1 MTKKRKNILII
12 STPDIS
18 HAAGVLAYDL
28 HQGLSKYHNSQ
39 MMVYGTKHKRKDV
52 VSYFSPKRLYLK
64 KVINKFKRKFKIDI
78 KTDNNYYFFDINQ
91 RKNLLNVKK
100 VNKLVDKP
108 DVIIGYFANAFFNI
122 KDLFDLQQFYKVPI
136 ILFMAD
142 MIHITGG
149 CHFAWDCEG
158 YKKDCSNC
166 PAIVNFKDKYHAKDN
181 LKFNKSLVDEM
192 DIQLVAHC
200 SQDYNY
206 ALESSLFKNKK
217 INMFIAGIDL
227 SIFYNKNQKNELRNK
242 YNIDLNNFV
251 ILFGATN
258 TQEKRKG
265 VKYFIEA
272 IQKLENEIN
281 LSNFSIV
288 SIGRGNLETLLP
300 NTKAKIHNLGYISN
314 FNQLSDIYN
323 MVDLFVVSSI
333 QDSGPMMI
341 NQSIASGTPVVCFK
355 IGVAEDIVIDGL
367 TGYKAPVKNSSI
379 LAEKIK
385 KIYLKS
391 SKEKSVLANNCT
403 KFAENNF
410 SSEVVTNKLLEIIE

>member
-1 MTKKRKNILII
+1 MKKRKNILII

-28 HQGLSKYHNSQ
+28 HQGLLKYHNSQ
-39 MMVYGTKHKRKDV
+39 MMVYGSKHKRKDV
-52 VSYFSPKRLYLK
+52 VSYFSSQRLFFK
-64 KVINKFKRKFKIDI
+64 KVIDKLSRKLKINI
-78 KTDNNYYFFDINQ
+78 KTDSNYYFFDINQ
-91 RKNLLNVKK
+91 RKNLLNVNK
-100 VNKLVDKP
+100 VNKLVEKP

-122 KDLFDLQQFYKVPI
+122 KDLYDLQLFYKAPV

-158 YKKDCSNC
+158 YKNSCSNC
-166 PAIVNFKDKYHAKDN
+166 PAIIEDKHKKHANKN
-181 LKFNKSLVDEM
+181 LTFNNHLIKKM
-192 DIQLVAHC
+192 DIQLVAVC

-206 ALESSLFKNKK
+206 AKESTLFKDKNIKM
-217 INMFIAGIDL
+217 ILGGIDL
-227 SIFYNKNQKNELRNK
+227 SIFYQKNQEKDLRNK
-242 YNIDLNNFV
+242 YNIDINNFV

-272 IQKLENEIN
+272 IQKLENEID

-288 SIGRGNLETLLP
+288 SIGRGKLETLLP
-300 NTKAKIHNLGYISN
+300 NTKAKIHNLGYISD

-323 MVDLFVVSSI
+323 MVNLFVVSSI

-341 NQSIASGTPVVCFK
+341 NQSIASGTPVVCFDL
-355 IGVAEDIVIDGL
+355 GVAKDIVLDGI
-367 TGYKAPVKNSSI
+367 TGYKAPVYNSSI
-379 LAEKIK
+379 LSQKIK
-385 KIYLKS
+385 KVFLKS
-391 SKEKSVLANNCT
+391 SEERKVMANNCSQL
-403 KFAENNF
+403 AIDNF
-410 SSEVVTNKLLEIIE
+410 SKEVAAKKILELI